1 MPDTPLIEVLEGQQ
15 KGGCPVVNFDFNQPL
30 PIHSYHEELDRIRAL
45 SPIVWNTYGGGFWML
60 LNDETVRDAFHAHEV
75 FSSEAT
81 IPTVPEPDWHWIPT
95 MENPPKHKLYR
106 RVLNAPFSP
115 RAIRD
120 REDRIREHAIDFIE
134 PLVAQGRVNFVD
146 AFAKEY
152 PTKVF
157 LEILGLPHED
167 SAKFVPWVET
177 VFGGLGAEDGD
188 ATTAMADA
196 QAGIR
201 NYFVDLLADRR
212 ANPRDDDFFTD
223 LSRASIGT
231 EQITDEEFLNI
242 CGVLVL
248 AGLDTVKSQLGYM
261 MLHLA
266 ENPED
271 RQRII
276 DEPDLIPVA
285 VEEMVRVY
293 SIVMDGRKIVQDTE
307 FHGCP
312 MKAGDMAML
321 TVPSATRD
329 ETKYA
334 DPGKVDFNRTDA
346 TGHLAFA
353 AGPHKCLGTH
363 LARREMNIALE
374 EWHKRIPHYRA
385 VDVDELRETGPQLGL
400 EDLWLEWD
408 VTG

>member
-1 MPDTPLIEVLEGQQ
+1 M
-15 KGGCPVVNFDFNQPL
+15 
-30 PIHSYHEELDRIRAL
+30 
-45 SPIVWNTYGGGFWML
+45 
-60 LNDETVRDAFHAHEV
+60 
-75 FSSEAT
+75 
-81 IPTVPEPDWHWIPT
+81 
-95 MENPPKHKLYR
+95 
-106 RVLNAPFSP
+106 
-115 RAIRD
+115 
-120 REDRIREHAIDFIE
+120 
-134 PLVAQGRVNFVD
+134 
-146 AFAKEY
+146 
-152 PTKVF
+152 
-157 LEILGLPHED
+157 
-167 SAKFVPWVET
+167 
-177 VFGGLGAEDGD
+177 
-188 ATTAMADA
+188 
-196 QAGIR
+196 
-201 NYFVDLLADRR
+201 
-212 ANPRDDDFFTD
+212 
-223 LSRASIGT
+223 
-231 EQITDEEFLNI
+231 
-242 CGVLVL
+242 LVL

-266 ENPED
+266 ENPDD
-271 RQRII
+271 RQRIL

-293 SIVMDGRKIVQDTE
+293 SIVMDGRKVVQDTE

-334 DPGKVDFNRTDA
+334 DPGKVDFTRTDA

-408 VTG
+408 VTR

>member
-1 MPDTPLIEVLEGQQ
+1 MSDQHAVEVLEGQT
-15 KGGCPVVNFDFNQPL
+15 KGGCPVVHFDFNQPM
-30 PIHSYHEELDRIRAL
+30 PIHSYHSELDRLRAL

-60 LNDETVRDAFHAHEV
+60 LDDQTVRDAFHDHEV

-120 REDRIREHAIDFIE
+120 REDRIREHAISFIE
-134 PLVAQGRVNFVD
+134 PIVAKGRVNFVEE
-146 AFAKEY
+146 FAKEF

-157 LEILGLPHED
+157 LEIVGLPHED
-167 SAKFVPWVET
+167 SKQFVGWVET
-177 VFGGLGAEDGD
+177 VFGGLGAEAEGAAD
-188 ATTAMADA
+188 AMAEA
-196 QAGIR
+196 QASIR
-201 NYFVDLLADRR
+201 GYFVDLLADRK
-212 ANPRDDDFFTD
+212 ANPRADDFFTD
-223 LSRASIGT
+223 LSQSNIGD
-231 EQITDEEFLNI
+231 EPITDEEFLNI

-248 AGLDTVKSQLGYM
+248 AGLDTVKSQLGYT

-266 ENPED
+266 EHPED
-271 RQRII
+271 RQQIL
-276 DEPDLIPVA
+276 DDPGLIPVA

-293 SIVMDGRKIVQDTE
+293 SIVMDGRKVVQDTE

-312 MKAGDMAML
+312 MAAGEMAML

-334 DPGKVDFNRTDA
+334 DPARVDFNRTDA

-363 LARREMNIALE
+363 LARRELNIALE

-385 VDVDELRETGPQLGL
+385 VQVDELRETGPQLGL

-408 VTG
+408 VAE

>member
-1 MPDTPLIEVLEGQQ
+1 MPESPMIDVLDGQQ

-45 SPIVWNTYGGGFWML
+45 APIVWNTYGGGFWML
-60 LNDETVRDAFHAHEV
+60 LDDETVRDAFHDHEV

-134 PLVAQGRVNFVD
+134 PLVAQGRVNFVE

-167 SAKFVPWVET
+167 SAMFVAWVET

-188 ATTAMADA
+188 AATAMADA

-212 ANPRDDDFFTD
+212 ASPRDEDFFTD
-223 LSRASIGT
+223 LSRASIGDVP
-231 EQITDEEFLNI
+231 ITDEEFLNI

-266 ENPED
+266 ENPDD
-271 RQRII
+271 RQRIV
-276 DEPDLIPVA
+276 DEPELIPVA

-312 MKAGDMAML
+312 MKAGEMAML

-334 DPGKVDFNRTDA
+334 DPSKVDFNRTDA

-385 VDVDELRETGPQLGL
+385 VDVEELRETGPQLGL